1 MGMQY
6 DVQSAF
12 ATADGALVT
21 TRTRIKG
28 VFYSVATGGNSDVVF
43 YDNASAASG
52 TAALTLPTDVAGQF
66 NVYIPGEGVLCENG
80 VYLDINDAD
89 GVTVFYG

>member
-6 DVQSAF
+6 DVKSKF
-12 ATADGALVT
+12 ATADGALVPN
-21 TRTRIKG
+21 RTRIKG
-28 VFYSVATGGNSDVVF
+28 VFYSVATAGNSDVVF

-66 NVYIPGEGVLCENG
+66 NVYVPGEGVLCDNG